1 MSNIHFEKNCF
12 YCEHNEIQKDKMSE
26 VRKLDISTLYLNH
39 DQTHRGRVIVALN
52 GHVNEIFEL
61 TETERKRFFDDV
73 SVVANILKNTF
84 LADKVN
90 YGIYGDTVSHLHVHL
105 VPKYKQDNDFGDAF
119 INNPEGVNSVN
130 ETEKEKLIKI
140 FNDALEGIK

>member
-1 MSNIHFEKNCF
+1 MSNIHFEENCF

-39 DQTHRGRVIVALN
+39 DQTHRGRAIVALN

-73 SVVANILKNTF
+73 SIVASILKNTF

-90 YGIYGDTVSHLHVHL
+90 YGIYGDMVSHLHVHL
-105 VPKYKQDNDFGDAF
+105 VPKYKDDIDFGDAF
-119 INNPEGVNSVN
+119 INNPKDLIPIN
-130 ETEKEKLIKI
+130 EMQRSKLIEN
-140 FNDALEGIK
+140 FNDALEKIK